1 MDTRINVIPMNLAP
15 TRQASVQEAAGKVS
29 PPDAGGQGKSVP
41 EAASGKSSQESVRP
55 EAPNP
60 ADLEKSVDAAVER
73 INEFVQ
79 VVQRDLHFTV
89 DDSTGRT
96 VVKVMD
102 SQSEEVIR
110 QLPPDEI
117 LAVAAQMEELRG
129 LLVKEKA

>member
-1 MDTRINVIPMNLAP
+1 MNPAL
-15 TRQASVQEAAGKVS
+15 TRQGGGQEVAGKVS
-29 PPDAGGQGKSVP
+29 PVDAGPPGQPVP
-41 EAASGKSSQESVRP
+41 NADAGQPSQDSKRP
-55 EAPNP
+55 EAPSP
-60 ADLEKSVDAAVER
+60 AELEKSVDAAVER

-79 VVQRDLHFTV
+79 VVQRDLQFTV

-110 QLPPDEI
+110 QLPPEEI
-117 LAVAAQMEELRG
+117 LAVAAHMEEVRG

>member
-1 MDTRINVIPMNLAP
+1 MNVVPMNPAL
-15 TRQASVQEAAGKVS
+15 TRQGGGQEAAGKAS
-29 PPDAGGQGKSVP
+29 PVDAGPPGQLVPDADAGQP
-41 EAASGKSSQESVRP
+41 SQDSKRP
-55 EAPNP
+55 EAPSP
-60 ADLEKSVDAAVER
+60 AELEKSVDAAVER

-79 VVQRDLHFTV
+79 VVQRDLQFTV

-110 QLPPDEI
+110 QLPPEEI
-117 LAVAAQMEELRG
+117 LAVAAHMEEVRG

>member
-1 MDTRINVIPMNLAP
+1 MNLAP
-15 TRQASVQEAAGKVS
+15 TRQASGQEMAGKVS
-29 PPDAGGQGKSVP
+29 PSDAGGQGRSVSQ
-41 EAASGKSSQESVRP
+41 ADGAMSRQESLRP

-60 ADLEKSVDAAVER
+60 AELEKSVDAAVER

-79 VVQRDLHFTV
+79 VVQRDLQFTV

-102 SQSEEVIR
+102 SQSEEIIR

-117 LAVAAQMEELRG
+117 LAVAAHLEEVRG